1 MSAPLEVDYYT
12 DVLCVWAWIAQHR
25 IDEIEKEWGDRIRLR
40 HHCVNVF
47 GDTLNRIGDKW
58 SDRGGY
64 AGFAEHVEESAA
76 PFEFAPINA
85 AIWRD
90 VRPYTSATA
99 HMALKAAELQ
109 KSADDAN
116 KLAVVLRKSF
126 FVEALDIGSV
136 QVVLKIAGDAGF
148 DPVDLESRIE
158 SGQALA
164 ALVADYER
172 AREINIK
179 GSPSW
184 VLNNGRQILY
194 GNVGY
199 RILSA
204 NIEELLKS
212 PVDEASWC

>member
-1 MSAPLEVDYYT
+1 MSSPLDVDYYT

-25 IDEIEKEWGDRIRLR
+25 IDEVEKEWGDRVRIR

-47 GDTLNRIGDKW
+47 GDTLNRIGEKW

-76 PFEFAPINA
+76 PFEFAPINP

-90 VRPYTSATA
+90 VRPNTSATA
-99 HMALKAAELQ
+99 HLVLKAAELA
-109 KSADDAN
+109 KTAEDSDR
-116 KLAVVLRKSF
+116 LAVTLRKSF
-126 FVEALDIGSV
+126 FVEALDIGNM
-136 QVVLKIAGDAGF
+136 QIALEIAANDGF
-148 DPVDLESRIE
+148 DKADLESKIE
-158 SGQALA
+158 SGQAFA
-164 ALVADYER
+164 ALTADYEL
-172 AREINIK
+172 ARELSIK

-184 VLNNGRQILY
+184 VLNSGRQILY

-199 RILSA
+199 RVLSA

-212 PVDEASWC
+212 PMDEASWC

>member
-1 MSAPLEVDYYT
+1 
-12 DVLCVWAWIAQHR
+12 
-25 IDEIEKEWGDRIRLR
+25 
-40 HHCVNVF
+40 
-47 GDTLNRIGDKW
+47 
-58 SDRGGY
+58 
-64 AGFAEHVEESAA
+64 
-76 PFEFAPINA
+76 
-85 AIWRD
+85 
-90 VRPYTSATA
+90 
-99 HMALKAAELQ
+99 MALKAAELQ

-126 FVEALDIGSV
+126 FVEALDIGNV

-172 AREINIK
+172 AREISIK

>member
-76 PFEFAPINA
+76 PFEFAPINP

-172 AREINIK
+172 AREISIK

-204 NIEELLKS
+204 NIEELVKS

>member
-1 MSAPLEVDYYT
+1 MSSPLEVDYYT

-76 PFEFAPINA
+76 PFEFAPINP

>member
-1 MSAPLEVDYYT
+1 MSSPLEVDYYT

-76 PFEFAPINA
+76 PFEFAPINP

-99 HMALKAAELQ
+99 HLVLKAAELQ
-109 KSADDAN
+109 KTADDAN
-116 KLAVVLRKSF
+116 KLAVVLRKGF

-136 QVVLKIAGDAGF
+136 RVVLKIADDAGF
-148 DPVDLESRIE
+148 DPADLESRIE

-172 AREINIK
+172 AREISIK

>member
-1 MSAPLEVDYYT
+1 MSSPLEVDYYT

-76 PFEFAPINA
+76 PFEFAPINP

-172 AREINIK
+172 AREMRIK

>member
-1 MSAPLEVDYYT
+1 MSSPLEVDYYT

-76 PFEFAPINA
+76 PFEFAPINP

-116 KLAVVLRKSF
+116 KLAVALRKSF

-172 AREINIK
+172 AREISIK

>member
-1 MSAPLEVDYYT
+1 MSSPLEVDYYT

-25 IDEIEKEWGDRIRLR
+25 IDEIEKEWGGRIRLR

-76 PFEFAPINA
+76 PFEFAPINP

-126 FVEALDIGSV
+126 FVEALDIGNV

-212 PVDEASWC
+212 PVGEASWC

>member
-1 MSAPLEVDYYT
+1 MSSPLEVDYYT

-76 PFEFAPINA
+76 PFEFAPINP

-126 FVEALDIGSV
+126 FVDALDIGSV

-172 AREINIK
+172 AREISIK

>member
-1 MSAPLEVDYYT
+1 MSSPLEVDYYT

-25 IDEIEKEWGDRIRLR
+25 IDEIEKEWGERIRLR

-76 PFEFAPINA
+76 PFEFAPINP

-99 HMALKAAELQ
+99 HMVLKAAELQ

-172 AREINIK
+172 AREISIK

>member
-1 MSAPLEVDYYT
+1 MTSLLEVDYYT
-12 DVLCVWAWIAQHR
+12 DVLCVWAWIAQRR
-25 IDEIEKEWGDRIRLR
+25 IDEIEKEWGDRIRIQ

-47 GDTLNRIGDKW
+47 GDTTNRIGEKW
-58 SDRGGY
+58 SDRGSYG
-64 AGFAEHVEESAA
+64 GFAEHVEESAA
-76 PFEFAPINA
+76 PYEFAPINP

-90 VRPYTSATA
+90 VRPYTSATG
-99 HMALKAAELQ
+99 HLVLKAAEIS
-109 KSADDAN
+109 KSAEDSSE
-116 KLAVVLRKSF
+116 LATALRKSF
-126 FVEALDIGSV
+126 FVEAQDIGNM
-136 QVVLKIAGDAGF
+136 QVVLDIARNAGF
-148 DPVDLESRIE
+148 DNADLESKIG

-164 ALVADYER
+164 ALAADYELSR
-172 AREINIK
+172 QLSIK

-184 VLNNGRQILY
+184 VLNSGRQILY

>member
-1 MSAPLEVDYYT
+1 MSSPLEVDYYT

-25 IDEIEKEWGDRIRLR
+25 VDEIEKEWGDKIRLR

-76 PFEFAPINA
+76 PFEFAPINP

-90 VRPYTSATA
+90 VCPYTSATA

-172 AREINIK
+172 AREISIK

>member
-1 MSAPLEVDYYT
+1 MSSPLDVDYYT

-25 IDEIEKEWGDRIRLR
+25 IDEIKKEWGDRVRMR

-47 GDTLNRIGDKW
+47 GDTPNRIGKGW

-64 AGFAEHVEESAA
+64 ERFAEHVEESAA
-76 PFEFAPINA
+76 PFDFAPINP

-90 VRPYTSATA
+90 VRPNSSATA
-99 HMALKAAELQ
+99 HLVLKAAELATTA
-109 KSADDAN
+109 SDSD
-116 KLAVVLRKSF
+116 KLAVTLRKGF
-126 FVEALDIGSV
+126 FVEALDIGNM
-136 QVVLKIAGDAGF
+136 QVALEIAANDGF
-148 DPVDLESRIE
+148 VKADLESIIE
-158 SGQALA
+158 SGQAFA
-164 ALVADYER
+164 ALTADYEL
-172 AREINIK
+172 AREFSIK

-184 VLNNGRQILY
+184 VLNSGRQILY

-199 RILSA
+199 RVLNA

>member
-1 MSAPLEVDYYT
+1 MSSPLEVDYYT

-25 IDEIEKEWGDRIRLR
+25 IDEIEKEWGERIRLR

-76 PFEFAPINA
+76 PFEFAPINP

-116 KLAVVLRKSF
+116 KLAAVLRKSF

-172 AREINIK
+172 AREISIK

>member
-1 MSAPLEVDYYT
+1 MSSPLEVDYYT

-76 PFEFAPINA
+76 PFEFAPINP

-136 QVVLKIAGDAGF
+136 QVVLKIAGEAGF

>member
-1 MSAPLEVDYYT
+1 MSSPLEVDYYT

-25 IDEIEKEWGDRIRLR
+25 IDEIEREWGEKVRLR

-47 GDTLNRIGDKW
+47 GDTLNRIGAQW

-64 AGFAEHVEESAA
+64 EGFAEHVEESAA
-76 PFEFAPINA
+76 PFEFAPINP

-109 KSADDAN
+109 KSTDDAN
-116 KLAVVLRKSF
+116 KLAVALRKSF
-126 FVEALDIGSV
+126 FVEALDIGNV
-136 QVVLKIAGDAGF
+136 QVVLKIAGEAGF

-172 AREINIK
+172 AREISIK

>member
-1 MSAPLEVDYYT
+1 MSSPLEVDYYT
-12 DVLCVWAWIAQHR
+12 DLLCVWAWIAQHR
-25 IDEIEKEWGDRIRLR
+25 IDELEKEWGERIRLR

-58 SDRGGY
+58 SDRGGDE
-64 AGFAEHVEESAA
+64 GFAEHVEESAA
-76 PFEFAPINA
+76 PYEYAPINP

-99 HMALKAAELQ
+99 HLVLKAAELQ

-136 QVVLKIAGDAGF
+136 QVVLKIASDAGL
-148 DPVDLESRIE
+148 DPVDLQSRIE

-164 ALVADYER
+164 AMAADYDR
-172 AREINIK
+172 ARGLNIK
-179 GSPSW
+179 GSPCW
-184 VLNNGRQILY
+184 VLNSGRQILY

>member
-1 MSAPLEVDYYT
+1 MSSPLEVDYYT

-25 IDEIEKEWGDRIRLR
+25 IDEIEKEWGERIRLR

-76 PFEFAPINA
+76 PFEFAPINPT
-85 AIWRD
+85 IWRD

-172 AREINIK
+172 AREISSK

-212 PVDEASWC
+212 PVDE

>member
-1 MSAPLEVDYYT
+1 MSSPLEVDYYT

-47 GDTLNRIGDKW
+47 GDTVNRIGDKW
-58 SDRGGY
+58 CDRGGY

-76 PFEFAPINA
+76 PYEFAPINP

-99 HMALKAAELQ
+99 HLVLKAAELQ

-116 KLAVVLRKSF
+116 KLAAVLRKSF

-136 QVVLKIAGDAGF
+136 QVVLKIASDVGF
-148 DPVDLESRIE
+148 DSVDLESKIE

-172 AREINIK
+172 AREISIK